1 MQMRLRCRFFPN
13 QRDQPNQNLTCGCTA
28 PAPQGLQSFYMI
40 TNKHAQANILVG
52 FWNHS
57 NVIYMWTVTLD
68 TTAFLVSLWWD
79 RSEEH
84 TSELQSRGHLVCSLS
99 RDYK

>member
-13 QRDQPNQNLTCGCTA
+13 QRDQPNQSLTCGCTA

-40 TNKHAQANILVG
+40 TNKHAQANIRVG

-57 NVIYMWTVTLD
+57 KVIYMWTVTLD
-68 TTAFLVSLWWD
+68 TTAFLVSL

-84 TSELQSRGHLVCSLS
+84 TSELQSRFDLVCRLLLE
-99 RDYK
+99 KKNH